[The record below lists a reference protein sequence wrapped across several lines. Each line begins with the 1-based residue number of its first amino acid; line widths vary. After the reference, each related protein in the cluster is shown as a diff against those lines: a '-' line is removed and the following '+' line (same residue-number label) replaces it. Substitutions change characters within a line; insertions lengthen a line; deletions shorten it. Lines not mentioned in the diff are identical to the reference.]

1 MPIRSYEEALAFWF
15 GRINYE
21 QTGMPPDLR
30 ALKLERM
37 QALLDRLGRPQE
49 RLRIIHIAGSKGKG
63 STAAMLAAILQA
75 AGYRT
80 GLFTSP
86 HLCRVE
92 ERVQVNGQCISPPEL
107 TTLMQEIES
116 ACKEVEAAGH
126 TPPTFFEII
135 TALGWL
141 HFARRRVDW
150 AVVEVGLGG
159 RFDSTNVCRP
169 HVAVITSISLD
180 HVQQLGP
187 TLAHIAREKA
197 GIIKPGVPVV
207 SGVTE
212 VEPAGVIR
220 AVARQQQAPLYELG
234 VHFEFEYQPGQFT
247 PRLLRWPS
255 LRYRSLTHSPASPLA
270 IRYSPFAAGY
280 TIGHSPVATVEA
292 TVTRNSYRGP
302 HGGFTPSAGDASQAG
317 EFTLSLWGRH
327 QAANAA
333 VALAVVERLRELGLP
348 LPDEAISRGLAQVHW
363 PARVEVLHAHPTVVL
378 DCAHNRASVAALVH
392 TLRESFSWRRLIVV
406 LGCSRDK
413 DIAGMLAELAPVTDA
428 IYLTRYSTSPRA
440 ADPEELRDLWLGPG
454 PAHVHTKAE
463 SAWCAALEAAQPD
476 DLICITGSVFLAG
489 ELRDRILTSLG
500 STVSPAASAVS

>member
-1 MPIRSYEEALAFWF
+1 MPIRTYEDALAFWF

-37 QALLDRLGRPQE
+37 QALLDRLGRPQD

-63 STAAMLAAILQA
+63 STAAMLAAVLQA

-92 ERVQVNGQCISPPEL
+92 ERVQVNGQSISPQEL
-107 TTLMQEIES
+107 TMLMQEIEI
-116 ACKEVEAAGH
+116 ACQQVEEAGH

-141 HFARRRVDW
+141 YFVRRRVDW

-169 HVAVITSISLD
+169 QVAVITSISLD

-197 GIIKPGVPVV
+197 GIIKPGVPVI

-212 VEPAGVIR
+212 PEPASVIR
-220 AVARQQQAPLYELG
+220 EVARQRNAPLYELG
-234 VHFEFEYQPGQFT
+234 VDFRFHYRPGQFT
-247 PRLLRWPS
+247 PRDVRWPILS
-255 LRYRSLTHSPASPLA
+255 YWSVGKGNPTWRNGRVGV
-270 IRYSPFAAGY
+270 RREYS
-280 TIGHSPVATVEA
+280 
-292 TVTRNSYRGP
+292 
-302 HGGFTPSAGDASQAG
+302 
-317 EFTLSLWGRH
+317 LSLWGRH

-333 VALAVVERLRELGLP
+333 VILAVVERLRELGLP
-348 LPDEAISRGLAQVHW
+348 LPNTAVARGLAQVHW
-363 PARVEVLHAHPTVVL
+363 PARVEVIHTQPLVIL
-378 DCAHNRASVAALVH
+378 DCAHNRASVAALVQ

-413 DIAGMLAELAPVTDA
+413 DIPGMLAELAPVTDV
-428 IYLTRYSTSPRA
+428 IHLTRYSSSPRSA
-440 ADPEELRDLWLGPG
+440 SPDELLALWPG
-454 PAHVHTKAE
+454 PAKAYTHAQAE
-463 SAWCAALEAAQPD
+463 SAWRAARDSAHPD
-476 DLICITGSVFLAG
+476 DLICVTGSVFLAG
-489 ELRDRILTSLG
+489 ELRQRILDTYRSG
-500 STVSPAASAVS
+500 SPAPLSSPAR

>member
-1 MPIRSYEEALAFWF
+1 MPIRTYEDALAFWF

-37 QALLDRLGRPQE
+37 QALLDRLGRPQD

-63 STAAMLAAILQA
+63 STAAMLAAVLQA

-92 ERVQVNGQCISPPEL
+92 ERVQVNSQCISPQEL
-107 TTLMQEIES
+107 TMLMQEIEI
-116 ACKEVEAAGH
+116 ACQQVEAAGH

-135 TALGWL
+135 TALSWL
-141 HFARRRVDW
+141 HLVRRRVDW

-169 HVAVITSISLD
+169 QVAVITSISLD

-197 GIIKPGVPVV
+197 GIIKPGVPVI

-212 VEPAGVIR
+212 PEPAGVIR
-220 AVARQQQAPLYELG
+220 AVARQQNAPLYELG
-234 VHFEFEYQPGQFT
+234 VDFHFHYRPGQFT
-247 PRLLRWPS
+247 PRYVRWPILS
-255 LRYRSLTHSPASPLA
+255 YWSEGKGKAAWRNGRVGV
-270 IRYSPFAAGY
+270 RREYS
-280 TIGHSPVATVEA
+280 
-292 TVTRNSYRGP
+292 
-302 HGGFTPSAGDASQAG
+302 
-317 EFTLSLWGRH
+317 LSLWGRH

-333 VALAVVERLRELGLP
+333 VTLAVVERLRELGLP
-348 LPDEAISRGLAQVHW
+348 LPDTAVARGLAQVHW
-363 PARVEVLHAHPTVVL
+363 PARVEVIHTQPLVIL
-378 DCAHNRASVAALVH
+378 DCAHNRASVAALVQ

-413 DIAGMLAELAPVTDA
+413 DIPGMLAELAPVTDV
-428 IYLTRYSTSPRA
+428 IHLTRYSTSPRSA
-440 ADPEELRDLWLGPG
+440 SPEELLALWPG
-454 PAHVHTKAE
+454 PAKAYTHGQAE
-463 SAWCAALEAAQPD
+463 SAWLAALDSARPD
-476 DLICITGSVFLAG
+476 DLICVTGSVFLAG
-489 ELRDRILTSLG
+489 ELRQRIFATCRSD
-500 STVSPAASAVS
+500 SPAPLSSPAR